1 MPVENLLHL
10 RVLCKTIFNKQNAQG
25 KPALIRI
32 RLSDSSLI
40 FLESNNISHDTATIS
55 RQYGMLLT
63 AQFNEPEDHERERME
78 AAAKAAQEG
87 RSKVNHAHNQQM
99 QNLNRAAQQQQ
110 QQQPQPQSAP
120 AGHGASF
127 APRSMGEPQTA
138 PMMAGRSTKGLFP
151 DS

>member
-40 FLESNNISHDTATIS
+40 FLESNNISHDTAMIS

-63 AQFNEPEDHERERME
+63 AQFNEPEEHERERRR
-78 AAAKAAQEG
+78 AQDAREVRRVQRRQPRG
-87 RSKVNHAHNQQM
+87 WFVASHRS
-99 QNLNRAAQQQQ
+99 R
-110 QQQPQPQSAP
+110 
-120 AGHGASF
+120 
-127 APRSMGEPQTA
+127 PRVSIRTCTEP
-138 PMMAGRSTKGLFP
+138 
-151 DS
+151 